1 MIRHFWNQKD
11 FYFLS
16 SEDKV
21 VKVETLQV
29 LYFASTNYS
38 LLVSSLI
45 MNVLVQCFWTVS

>member
-1 MIRHFWNQKD
+1 MIRHFWNQND
-11 FYFLS
+11 LYFLS

-38 LLVSSLI
+38 FASAQFDNERFSAMFLD
-45 MNVLVQCFWTVS
+45 C